1 MHEERLVKNIV
12 EQILTAAK
20 NAEASQ
26 ILTIDLAVHDAGEYA
41 THHLKDHLER
51 HLVGTIGEHAKIR
64 FLPVT
69 DPSIECSPIGLM
81 LKSIEVAS

>member
-12 EQILTAAK
+12 EQILTAAE
-20 NAEASQ
+20 NAEATQ
-26 ILTIDLAVHDAGEYA
+26 ILTIELAVSDVEHYA
-41 THHLKDHLER
+41 TQHLQDHLER
-51 HLVGTIGEHAKIR
+51 HLLGTVGEHAKIR
-64 FLPVT
+64 FLQAT